1 MGMALKIGFWLF
13 TQILGMV
20 FIGHDGENNKPKK
33 FVAFIDFWPKDR
45 ALNLRDIY
53 LLGPNI

>member
-1 MGMALKIGFWLF
+1 MALKIGFRLF

-20 FIGHDGENNKPKK
+20 FIGHGENNKPKK